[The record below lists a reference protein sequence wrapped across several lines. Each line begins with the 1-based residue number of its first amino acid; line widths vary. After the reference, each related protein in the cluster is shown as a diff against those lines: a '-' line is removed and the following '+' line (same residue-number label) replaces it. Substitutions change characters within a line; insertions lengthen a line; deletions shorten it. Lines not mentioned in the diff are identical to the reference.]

1 MPADNLRSA
10 EQRKLVEQLAE
21 LAQSGMPLPSG
32 LRAAADET
40 KSLRL
45 ASHFRNLAS
54 NFEAG
59 ANWDAQSLDESNSSL
74 PPHVLGAIRAGI
86 QSGNLGEALD
96 GLVDQDRSY
105 REVWRELW
113 LALAYPIL
121 LVFATMV
128 LFLLSLVLVVRPMKE
143 VYGDFGMELPLAT
156 QFWISLSNE
165 LPRFVAVSA
174 MGVIVVLVAI
184 RILGG
189 RVGWSRFVS
198 GIPVF
203 GTLIHLAG
211 VSQMLRL
218 LEVMLA
224 QQMPLAEALR
234 LTSSG
239 AADANMQFVSRWFGK
254 GVEAGVPLSR
264 LIESTPRIPPAI
276 VPIIAWG
283 EKHGALPEA
292 IRSAYEMLEGR
303 IRTRGS
309 SIATFLGPLM
319 LMFVGISMGFM
330 AISLFMPLFA
340 IIQNLT

>member
-10 EQRKLVEQLAE
+10 EQRELVERLAE

-40 KSLRL
+40 KSWRL
-45 ASHFRNLAS
+45 AGHFRKLAS

-59 ANWDAQSLDESNSSL
+59 ANWDAGSLDESNSSL

-86 QSGNLGEALD
+86 RSGNLGDALD

-113 LALAYPIL
+113 LAIAYPLTI
-121 LVFATMV
+121 VVATMV
-128 LFLLSLVLVVRPMKE
+128 LFVLALVLIVRPMKE
-143 VYGDFGMELPLAT
+143 IFDDFGTELPLAT
-156 QFWISLSNE
+156 QIWIQLSE
-165 LPRFVAVSA
+165 EIPAFAAVFTI
-174 MGVIVVLVAI
+174 GCVVILGAVRLI
-184 RILGG
+184 GG

-198 GIPVF
+198 SIPVF
-203 GTLIHLAG
+203 GPLIHLAG
-211 VSQMLRL
+211 VAQMLRL

-224 QQMPLAEALR
+224 QQMPLAEALD

-239 AADANMQFVSRWFGK
+239 AADANMRFVTRWLGK

-264 LIESTPRIPPAI
+264 LIDSTPRIPPAI
-276 VPIIAWG
+276 VPIISWG
-283 EKHGALPEA
+283 EQHGSLPQAL
-292 IRSAYEMLEGR
+292 RSAYEMLEGR

-319 LMFVGISMGFM
+319 LIFVGVVMGFM
-330 AISLFMPLFA
+330 VISMLMPLVS